1 MNSGGARAAGGTV
14 NPNHSYLV
22 GERGAEMFVPQATGS
37 IVPQSKMGSNV
48 SVVINNNSS
57 SQASANETIDSRGNR
72 KIEVTIGDMV
82 AGEIRR
88 NGSGANQAIR
98 NTFNARPTLVGR

>member
-1 MNSGGARAAGGTV
+1 
-14 NPNHSYLV
+14 
-22 GERGAEMFVPQATGS
+22 
-37 IVPQSKMGSNV
+37 MGSNV

-57 SQASANETIDSRGNR
+57 AQASANETIDSRGNR

-82 AGEIRR
+82 ASEIRR